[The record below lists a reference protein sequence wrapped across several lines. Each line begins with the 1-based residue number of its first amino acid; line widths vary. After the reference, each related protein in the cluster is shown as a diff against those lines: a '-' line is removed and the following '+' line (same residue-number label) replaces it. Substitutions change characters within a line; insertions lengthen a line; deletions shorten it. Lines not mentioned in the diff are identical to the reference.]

1 MKHLDGMSPGQKGK
15 VKGFT
20 VDNPIARRLIEL
32 GMVPG
37 RSVVYLRHAPLMDPM
52 EFLVG
57 GSFLS
62 LRRNEAS
69 LVTVEVE
76 E

>member
-1 MKHLDGMSPGQKGK
+1 MTNLDRLNPGQRGR
-15 VKGFT
+15 VMGFT

-37 RSVVYLRHAPLMDPM
+37 KSVIYLRHAPFRDPL
-52 EFLVG
+52 EFQVG
-57 GSFLS
+57 DSYLS
-62 LRRNEAS
+62 LRRAEAS